1 MNVQAEQM
9 KNFVDHLVALVGGS
23 GKGNAGS
30 STRISRRIKKDSAQ
44 SVHLPLSHGGG
55 IREAPAMIANNGI
68 EIEGPMQQTMEA
80 GADRVISMK
89 EAVFKDVS

>member
-30 STRISRRIKKDSAQ
+30 SPRISRRIEKDSAP
-44 SVHLPLSHGGG
+44 SVLLPLSPGDG
-55 IREAPAMIANNGI
+55 IRKAPAAMANKGI
-68 EIEGPMQQTMEA
+68 EIEGPVQ
-80 GADRVISMK
+80 
-89 EAVFKDVS
+89 